1 MNKRI
6 AIPILALILLLID
19 FYAFEAIRVLLAPLS
34 ASLQSTATY
43 GYWGLSVLTLIGL
56 FSYHFIDPERLG
68 KRARTIIMVFIFSI
82 YVAKTFLILSLI
94 LDDARRLLMWIWAEI
109 TGSPYAAER
118 SFWLILF
125 GGVLALFTLI
135 AISWGILVG
144 AHDYAVRKST
154 VYLPNLP
161 KAFDGFKVLQISDVH
176 SGTFWNKNAVAKG
189 IELIKEQQADTIFF
203 TGDLVNNVADEMDEY
218 KDLFAQLEAE
228 YGVYSIFGNHDY
240 GDYVYWPSKEAKAA
254 NLQKLARIQSEMGWD
269 LLINEHRILEK
280 DGEKIAV
287 IGIENWGAKARFPK
301 YGDLAK
307 AHRGTE
313 EIPVKLLLS
322 HDPSHWLEQV
332 IPEYPDIDV
341 TFSGHTHGMQFGIDT
356 KRFKWSPVKYVYQQ
370 WADLYKQGEQY
381 LYVNRGFGYLGFPGR
396 VGIRP
401 EITVITLKSG
411 RA

>member
-1 MNKRI
+1 
-6 AIPILALILLLID
+6 
-19 FYAFEAIRVLLAPLS
+19 
-34 ASLQSTATY
+34 SL
-43 GYWGLSVLTLIGL
+43 V
-56 FSYHFIDPERLG
+56 
-68 KRARTIIMVFIFSI
+68 
-82 YVAKTFLILSLI
+82 
-94 LDDARRLLMWIWAEI
+94 LDDIRRLLFWIWAES

-118 SFWLILF
+118 SFWMIF
-125 GGVLALFTLI
+125 IGGILALFTLA
-135 AISWGILVG
+135 AISWGILIG

-154 VYLPNLP
+154 VYLANLP

-189 IELIKEQQADTIFF
+189 IELIKEQKADTIFF
-203 TGDLVNNVADEMDEY
+203 TGDLVNNVADEMEDY
-218 KDLFAQLEAE
+218 KELFGQLEAK

-240 GDYVYWPSKEAKAA
+240 GDYVYWPNKEAKEA
-254 NLQKLARIQSEMGWD
+254 NLRKLANIQKEMGWD

-280 DGEKIAV
+280 GGEKIAV

-301 YGDLAK
+301 YGDLSK
-307 AHRGTE
+307 AHKGTE

-332 IPEYPDIDV
+332 IPEYPDIDI